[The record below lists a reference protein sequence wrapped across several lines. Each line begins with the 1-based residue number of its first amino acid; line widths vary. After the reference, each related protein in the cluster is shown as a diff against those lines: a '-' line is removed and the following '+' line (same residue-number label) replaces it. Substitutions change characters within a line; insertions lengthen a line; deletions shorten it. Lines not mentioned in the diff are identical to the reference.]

1 MIKKIYNYLK
11 DKICLNVYIFL
22 RVATNDL
29 YIVAF
34 LILLLLYIYS
44 CVEYPSIKQALAN
57 IK

>member
-11 DKICLNVYIFL
+11 DKICFNVYIFL

-34 LILLLLYIYS
+34 LILCLLYIYS
-44 CVEYPSIKQALAN
+44 CVQFPNIKTALAN

>member
-11 DKICLNVYIFL
+11 NKICLNVHIFL